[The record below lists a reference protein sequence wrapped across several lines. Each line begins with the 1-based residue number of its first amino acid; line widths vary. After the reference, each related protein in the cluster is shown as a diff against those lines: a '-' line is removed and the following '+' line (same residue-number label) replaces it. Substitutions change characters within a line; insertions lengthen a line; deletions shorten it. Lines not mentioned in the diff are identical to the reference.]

1 MEPVTAL
8 IHRYVMHVVGWA
20 WHKSHHERI
29 GQPFELNDLF
39 PVVFSVLAI
48 ALFVLGMS
56 NDSFTDQEFLI
67 NSVLALNAKAIVFGT
82 STVNIYKP
90 EYIQRA
96 MELLK
101 STREGF
107 HNRYRIYRSSSDVTD
122 IAMILGLDDLAIE
135 VAFEIL
141 NVRNKIEIPWKSAIE
156 TPERPLA
163 FEL

>member
-1 MEPVTAL
+1 MIENLDEIGFT
-8 IHRYVMHVVGWA
+8 
-20 WHKSHHERI
+20 HEEIFGSDQVSQGR
-29 GQPFELNDLF
+29 LNEYLGGIER
-39 PVVFSVLAI
+39 VLA
-48 ALFVLGMS
+48 AGL
-56 NDSFTDQEFLI
+56 DQEFLI

-101 STREGF
+101 STREDF

>member
-1 MEPVTAL
+1 MDEIGFT
-8 IHRYVMHVVGWA
+8 
-20 WHKSHHERI
+20 HEEI
-29 GQPFELNDLF
+29 FGSDQVSQGLLNEYLGGIER
-39 PVVFSVLAI
+39 VLA
-48 ALFVLGMS
+48 AGL
-56 NDSFTDQEFLI
+56 DQEFLI
-67 NSVLALNAKAIVFGT
+67 NAVLSLNAKAIVFGT

-101 STREGF
+101 STREDF
-107 HNRYRIYRSSSDVTD
+107 HNRFRIYRSSSDVTD

-156 TPERPLA
+156 THERPLA